1 MCFRVKKGFHL
12 LATLNSSLNNHGEY
26 IIGLAVLYGG
36 QTLSKCTTRT
46 ETTPYAPQI
55 SWAQN
60 TLLFPLSP
68 PDTFTLC
75 GYI

>member
-36 QTLSKCTTRT
+36 QSLSKCTTRT
-46 ETTPYAPQI
+46 MHVME
-55 SWAQN
+55 
-60 TLLFPLSP
+60 
-68 PDTFTLC
+68 
-75 GYI
+75 YIVVALDCPMAYDLIIN